1 MDNNKTFSILICDDN
16 IPLSN
21 TIKEELSM
29 EGYECQIS
37 NTGEGAIDKLKS
49 YTYDL
54 VILDISLPD
63 KSGIDILK
71 EIRMNFPY
79 TQVIMLTA
87 QTETDIA
94 VQCIK
99 LGANDFLTKP
109 YVFTKLIPSVEKS
122 LERKALL
129 LDKVILEKEI
139 GEYKGTQIIGDSPA
153 LKNILNLASRAAKA
167 DVPVLIEGETG
178 TGKELIAKYVHNESL
193 RNNKPFVSINCS
205 SLPDSL
211 FESEVFGHEKGAF
224 TDAKT
229 SKQGLVEIS
238 NGGTL
243 FFDEIGELSLTI
255 QPKLLRFLETGEYR
269 RVGGINNRI
278 ADCRIIAATNK
289 NLQAEVETKNFR
301 QDLLFRLNVVTLQ
314 VPRLSERKSDIV
326 RLSDYFLKIKSKSKK
341 LKILSDEAK
350 DLLLSYNFPGNVREL
365 EHLIERSLIFCDE
378 EIIYPHHFNLKI
390 NLVVSPEMVSRFIQ
404 EKISKP
410 IHKCSAEEIERI
422 HIESVLEHTNW
433 DRTQASSILGLS
445 KKTLYNKIQFYNLK
459 TEI

>member
-1 MDNNKTFSILICDDN
+1 MDNNKNFTILICDDN
-16 IPLSN
+16 VPLSN
-21 TIKEELSM
+21 TIKEELAM
-29 EGYECQIS
+29 EGYECKIA
-37 NTGEGAIDKLKS
+37 NTGEDAIEKLKS
-49 YTYDL
+49 FTFDL

-63 KSGIDILK
+63 KSGIEILK
-71 EIRMNFPY
+71 EIRTNFPY

-109 YVFTKLIPSVEKS
+109 YVFTKLIPAVEKS

-139 GEYKGTQIIGDSPA
+139 GEYKGTQIIGESAPIVN
-153 LKNILNLASRAAKA
+153 LLHLASKAAKA
-167 DVPVLIEGETG
+167 DVPILIEGETG
-178 TGKELIAKYVHNESL
+178 TGKELLAKYIHNESL
-193 RNNKPFVSINCS
+193 RSNKPFVSINCS

-211 FESEVFGHEKGAF
+211 FESELFGHEKGSF

-243 FFDEIGELSLTI
+243 FLDEIGELSLTI

-289 NLQAEVETKNFR
+289 NLQQEVENKNFR

-314 VPRLSERKSDIV
+314 VPRLADRKDDII
-326 RLSDYFLKIKSKSKK
+326 RLAEYFLKIKSKSKK
-341 LKILSDEAK
+341 VKILSDEAK
-350 DLLLSYNFPGNVREL
+350 ELLLSYNFPGNVREL

-378 EIIYPHHFNLKI
+378 DVIYPHHFNLKI
-390 NLVVSPEMVSRFIQ
+390 NPIVSPELISKFIQ
-404 EKISKP
+404 EKVTKP
-410 IHKCSAEEIERI
+410 IYKCSAEEVEKI
-422 HIESVLEHTNW
+422 HIEAVLEHTNW
-433 DRTQASSILGLS
+433 DRTLAANILGLS

-459 TEI
+459 TEN